1 MIEIGNQAEYPCSV
15 GVNAGNTEAE
25 CLGPVTNEETAKE
38 VAQNTGSG
46 RAKVNWRGLF
56 PCASSSES
64 IHLALPPLI
73 QTIAL
78 M

>member
-46 RAKVNWRGLF
+46 RAKVN
-56 PCASSSES
+56 
-64 IHLALPPLI
+64 
-73 QTIAL
+73 
-78 M
+78 